1 MAIAQAPL
9 TLEQFL
15 ALRERKPALEF
26 FDGVVTQK
34 VAPRGWHSVIQADF
48 VERTNRVARPRRSG
62 RAFPEL
68 RVTFAGSSLVPDV
81 SVFRWERIP
90 RTEAGEV
97 ADNFDLP
104 PDVAIEIVSP
114 RQGVNAL
121 VRRCVWYVDN
131 GVQVALLVDPQDRS
145 IIPYRSG
152 DPTKVL
158 RGSDVV
164 ELGDVIAGLRFTVQE
179 VFAAL
184 SLD

>member
-1 MAIAQAPL
+1 VAIVQAPL

-34 VAPRGWHSVIQADF
+34 VAARGWHSAIQCGLTEQVNHFAL
-48 VERTNRVARPRRSG
+48 PRKLG

-68 RVTFAGSSLVPDV
+68 RVTFAGASPVPDV
-81 SVFRWERIP
+81 AILRQERIP

-164 ELGDVIAGLRFTVQE
+164 DLGDVIAGLRFTVQE